1 MILYRYFLNSI
12 FSYTATI
19 SLIFILVIVS
29 SRSIQYLEQAARGE
43 INAEIVF
50 TVVLFRLPEFLEL
63 ILPLSFFLSIVLTIG
78 RLRSDSEFLIME
90 QAGFSN
96 IKVYSLLA
104 IPALLISI
112 LLIFFTIFL
121 NPTLDK
127 RVSELLQ
134 VKSLEDTFNTLSPG
148 EFHKLNASYLIFA
161 QERQENFLSNIFL
174 VDINTESD
182 KRNILVAEKFISPS
196 PDDYMLTFESGYSYS
211 GEESDQLISL
221 GFGSMSLHGKNASN
235 NKHTKELKENNFSN
249 SLTWAVSNSFM
260 IIVTMFIAFPLSQ
273 NSPRSGRY
281 ARVLPGLLIFSIY
294 AGLLLSLKG
303 EVIQNLIYL
312 MSLHSLFLILAIL
325 LNYRMLSSKKN

>member
-104 IPALLISI
+104 IPALLIST

-196 PDDYMLTFESGYSYS
+196 PDDICLPLKV
-211 GEESDQLISL
+211 DILIL
-221 GFGSMSLHGKNASN
+221 ERK
-235 NKHTKELKENNFSN
+235 
-249 SLTWAVSNSFM
+249 
-260 IIVTMFIAFPLSQ
+260 
-273 NSPRSGRY
+273 
-281 ARVLPGLLIFSIY
+281 
-294 AGLLLSLKG
+294 
-303 EVIQNLIYL
+303 VIN
-312 MSLHSLFLILAIL
+312 LFL
-325 LNYRMLSSKKN
+325 